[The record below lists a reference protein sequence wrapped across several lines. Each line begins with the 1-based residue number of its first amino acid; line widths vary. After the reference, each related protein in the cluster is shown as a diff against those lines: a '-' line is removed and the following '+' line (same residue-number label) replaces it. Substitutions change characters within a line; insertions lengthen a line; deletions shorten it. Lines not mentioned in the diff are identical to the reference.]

1 SVTIIDLLVLP
12 FVLQWTIL
20 PLLLL
25 LCFSKKKK
33 DSQET
38 LRTDRMK
45 LSQRNSNASLSHHQV
60 FIHSPIPQPSPQAQ
74 FQFAVDPNSP
84 LAMTPP
90 FREDEKKKDV
100 KGDEIGPEFTA
111 ETPTKEDK
119 INDDVPKFNKYSH
132 PYGAKQTP
140 EKSPK
145 GKSNKASDSS
155 KKKVVKKLV
164 VSGKEGDQKAEPWPV
179 RPKWCEVVPESQI
192 QDDLSDFNL
201 TKKTEPED
209 KTKKMEKKEEKKE
222 EKGDE
227 LPKEY

>member
-1 SVTIIDLLVLP
+1 SSTIIDLLVLP
-12 FVLQWTIL
+12 FVLQWTII

-25 LCFSKKKK
+25 LCISKKKK

-38 LRTDRMK
+38 LTTDRIT
-45 LSQRNSNASLSHHQV
+45 LRNSNSLSQHQV
-60 FIHSPIPQPSPQAQ
+60 FIPSPTPQPSPKLKIQLAI
-74 FQFAVDPNSP
+74 DPNSP
-84 LAMTPP
+84 AMTPP
-90 FREDEKKKDV
+90 IRDDEKKKDA

-111 ETPTKEDK
+111 ETPTRTKEDK
-119 INDDVPKFNKYSH
+119 VKDDAPKLNKHKH
-132 PYGAKQTP
+132 PYGTIQSP
-140 EKSPK
+140 GQSPK
-145 GKSNKASDSS
+145 GKANKASDSS

-201 TKKTEPED
+201 TKKTEPTD
-209 KTKKMEKKEEKKE
+209 KTKKIDRKELKKE
-222 EKGDE
+222 EKGEE